1 MKKNHVDTNIVITD
15 HMGWQNWHPTSTT
28 YHSVPS
34 AILKQVQL
42 MQRSQILSI
51 RTERKIIQFMVILFV
66 DLRPAREYFVHIE
79 VEII

>member
-1 MKKNHVDTNIVITD
+1 
-15 HMGWQNWHPTSTT
+15 
-28 YHSVPS
+28 
-34 AILKQVQL
+34 

-66 DLRPAREYFVHIE
+66 DLRPAREYFVHID